1 MSKPIYWAIGAGVV
15 LVIVWVIARE
25 DEATRSTDAAV
36 GVPAAKAE
44 GDRASASAS
53 AKPVISAQQEAI
65 APVVGAGSPKPQSI
79 DEDAHKI
86 AVAQGFELLSKDA
99 NIMEDMDPLRPIV
112 RRHEQLQDEPRDEN
126 WSERMEAALRSG
138 IQDSL
143 TAKSLDTQ
151 RVELPV
157 VECRTTGCEVQALAY
172 PEDNG
177 KEGVDLQSI
186 LPTLVSDPLKGEFAG
201 FPNMLMGD
209 GSDGRTTV
217 IVYLARKQK

>member
-15 LVIVWVIARE
+15 LAIVWLIARE
-25 DEATRSTDAAV
+25 VEGPHSADATVS
-36 GVPAAKAE
+36 VPAANVE
-44 GDRASASAS
+44 GDRANAS
-53 AKPVISAQQEAI
+53 AKLVNSAQQEAI
-65 APVVGAGSPKPQSI
+65 APVAGAGSPKAQSI
-79 DEDAHKI
+79 NEDAHEI
-86 AVAQGFELLSKDA
+86 PVAQGFELLSKDA
-99 NIMEDMDPLRPIV
+99 NTMKDIDPLRPIV

-143 TAKSLDTQ
+143 IAKSLDAQ

-157 VECRTTGCEVQALAY
+157 VACRTTGCEIQALAY

-177 KEGVDLQSI
+177 KEGVDLQRI
-186 LPTLVSDPLKGEFAG
+186 LPTLVSGPLKGEFEG
-201 FPNMLMGD
+201 LPNMLMGD
-209 GSDGRTTV
+209 RPDGRTTV

>member
-15 LVIVWVIARE
+15 LAIVWFISRE
-25 DEATRSTDAAV
+25 DEATCSADAAV
-36 GVPAAKAE
+36 SVPAANAE
-44 GDRASASAS
+44 GDRANAS

-79 DEDAHKI
+79 NEDAHNI
-86 AVAQGFELLSKDA
+86 AVAPGFELLSKGA
-99 NIMEDMDPLRPIV
+99 NTMKDIDPLRPIV
-112 RRHEQLQDEPRDEN
+112 RRHEQLQDEPRDEV
-126 WSERMEAALRSG
+126 WSERMEAALRGG

-143 TAKSLDTQ
+143 TAKGLDTQ

-157 VECRTTGCEVQALAY
+157 VECRTTGCEIQALAY

-177 KEGVDLQSI
+177 KEGVDLQRI
-186 LPTLVSDPLKGEFAG
+186 LPTLVFGPLKGEFET
-201 FPNMLMGD
+201 FPSMFMGD
-209 GSDGRTTV
+209 RSDGRTTV